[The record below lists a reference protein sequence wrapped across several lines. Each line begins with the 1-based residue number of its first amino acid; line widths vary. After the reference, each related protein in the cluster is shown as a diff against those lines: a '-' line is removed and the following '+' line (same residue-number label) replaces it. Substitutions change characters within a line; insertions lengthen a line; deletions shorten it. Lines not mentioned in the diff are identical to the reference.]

1 MKKIIL
7 TSFVTVAL
15 ITASYFIYVFNTKNL
30 YASKLICAHMKMEA
44 GTAHPYFLIG
54 KSGEQ
59 LKQNDL
65 SQGINNK
72 LEFVI
77 YNKDQDTWIY
87 VYKSD
92 E

>member
-1 MKKIIL
+1 
-7 TSFVTVAL
+7 
-15 ITASYFIYVFNTKNL
+15 
-30 YASKLICAHMKMEA
+30 MEA

-92 E
+92 ELNKTLHILKTFDGDINDNIFVKNFCRNAKKLLN